1 MQSDE
6 SGKEKSFSSQS
17 LINSRIHN
25 LYTHSSYTTT
35 TKNNNYCKSKIMSM
49 HVIKRDGRTESVH
62 FDKITSRI
70 TKLAFG
76 LDSKVRYF

>member
-1 MQSDE
+1 
-6 SGKEKSFSSQS
+6 
-17 LINSRIHN
+17 
-25 LYTHSSYTTT
+25 
-35 TKNNNYCKSKIMSM
+35 M

-76 LDSKVRYF
+76 LDSKVSKQIFFY

>member
-6 SGKEKSFSSQS
+6 SGKEKSFLVTIPHKFKNSQ
-17 LINSRIHN
+17 LVP
-25 LYTHSSYTTT
+25 HSSYT